1 MFKIV
6 VQCDNCNKLESA
18 TYMSDIAFSAILR
31 QKGWYIG
38 DKKCLCAI
46 CALKEK
52 HLIK

>member
-6 VQCDNCNKLESA
+6 AQCDGCNKSESA

-31 QKGWYIG
+31 QKGWYIEG
-38 DKKCLCAI
+38 NKCLCAI
-46 CALKEK
+46 CVLKEK